1 MQMTCRKGMAGRERT
16 YTPRVRT
23 SRPIG
28 AGRTENEAP
37 STPLAPPKARDDAWY
52 IPAPLSQRLHDKS
65 ALGQT
70 TSDGGVLLTPEEV
83 MFCHW
88 YRHVPLPSLD
98 WFEQE
103 VANDAT
109 VATRTIAM
117 DVLRNGGERVVPAKH
132 LQKRFPSLHPMT
144 WAIRWQRHERWQ
156 KHGGFSQ
163 IRLQRTHDEMD
174 WDELH
179 LWVQTVHT
187 AGHVAE
193 LCVIDDEFDATIYH
207 LSTTKPAGDQRLL
220 SELSEDEH
228 AALQDML
235 GAAIS
240 MDGGWFLQSTSKWPL
255 PAFGIE
261 HFSGRFLRNEEFSY
275 LSRTSPSE
283 DGGLYGTLASA
294 GLILRPGFK
303 YGCRWRAY
311 ATSLEVEHAPWL
323 IQPFSEAPK
332 TWDEVCLA
340 VRLAEGVNKHW
351 LCAMPEQDGY
361 SYLNIKR
368 SS

>member
-1 MQMTCRKGMAGRERT
+1 MQTTCRKGMAGRERT

-70 TSDGGVLLTPEEV
+70 TSDGGILLTPEEV

-117 DVLRNGGERVVPAKH
+117 DVLRNGGERVVPAQH

-163 IRLQRTHDEMD
+163 IRLQRTHDELD

-207 LSTTKPAGDQRLL
+207 LSTANPIGDQRLL
-220 SELSEDEH
+220 SELVWMNMRHSKICW
-228 AALQDML
+228 AQPFPWM
-235 GAAIS
+235 GAGFFNPHPS
-240 MDGGWFLQSTSKWPL
+240 GHSPL
-255 PAFGIE
+255 MESNIFPAGSFAMKN
-261 HFSGRFLRNEEFSY
+261 S
-275 LSRTSPSE
+275 
-283 DGGLYGTLASA
+283 
-294 GLILRPGFK
+294 
-303 YGCRWRAY
+303 
-311 ATSLEVEHAPWL
+311 ATSRGLLLLKMGGCMGLLP
-323 IQPFSEAPK
+323 
-332 TWDEVCLA
+332 T
-340 VRLAEGVNKHW
+340 
-351 LCAMPEQDGY
+351 QD
-361 SYLNIKR
+361 
-368 SS
+368 